1 MAKKPNLDPVQEA
14 VRSVFRKNRDVTRN
28 CNRSKN
34 ILDHYDMEEPDYS
47 RRMKA
52 VVNLYQQFIDCFA
65 EKYPM
70 SDVEKSFAHIS
81 SLPISTYDRLDEDT
95 SFLLGAAMW
104 MLDHLKDA
112 DHLEEACDLL
122 PEVTE
127 AYMPD
132 VYDTCY
138 GFDVLAGMLKIIH
151 ERNDADTIA
160 STSKPD
166 SVFRKLLDMIPDM
179 DKEVAVADFK
189 ERFWNW
195 ADIYFQG
202 LDKLLTENYKNDQ
215 ALSRL
220 LKQTKA
226 YDEEHF
232 KPKKAAPLMMM
243 AKAPVS
249 AATSPLAATTPL
261 FGKRDLDDPRR
272 QMQDMIDRME
282 RLHKKMEEIL
292 DKCSDYQ
299 LMAPQVSISDKGR
312 IQKIAGD
319 ELTNALC
326 KFPIADPYEI
336 CFAVLYMFDQD
347 DDYIWTYGFAL
358 AVATRAA
365 SMLPWGQNLYDAE
378 EDVYEPVKLEPKWYA
393 SDYVED
399 MEVDGAFYDSNLAQI
414 VYEYSGGVLPR
425 TMGRYDR
432 LKPVLKKR
440 GLKPAQIATACA
452 LMDVLCEA
460 SRTCESVGRRGN
472 KEDADEESIAEITT
486 EENNAEIDTV
496 AVSKETVS
504 SGAVSNDA
512 DLAAE
517 NERLRKELAQLRE
530 QSKKQLY
537 DAGRENRELKEQLRI
552 AVQEKEENVQELADL
567 REIVFNHQLEQEE
580 VEETKISFPCRT
592 KLRAV
597 VFGGHDSWLREIKFK
612 LPDVRFY
619 GATLSS
625 PEIIRKADVVWIQ
638 TNAIAH
644 KSFYGIIDLCRR
656 YNKKVRYFKYAS
668 AAKCAEQVVE
678 DESAG

>member
-1 MAKKPNLDPVQEA
+1 MAKKPSLDPVQEA

-34 ILDHYDMEEPDYS
+34 ILTHYDMEEPEYS

-52 VVNLYQQFIDCFA
+52 VVNLYQQFIDRFA

-95 SFLLGAAMW
+95 SFLLGAAIW

-112 DHLEEACDLL
+112 DHLEDACGLL

-138 GFDVLAGMLKIIH
+138 GFDVLAGMLRIIH

-166 SVFRKLLDMIPDM
+166 SVFKKLLDMIPDM

-189 ERFWNW
+189 ERFWSW
-195 ADIYFQG
+195 AHLYFQG

-226 YDEEHF
+226 FDEEHF

-243 AKAPVS
+243 AKAPVA
-249 AATSPLAATTPL
+249 AATSPLTTATPPL
-261 FGKRDLDDPRR
+261 FGKRDPNDPRR

-312 IQKIAGD
+312 IQEIAGE
-319 ELTNALC
+319 ELTNTLC
-326 KFPIADPYEI
+326 KFSIADPYEI

-365 SMLPWGQNLYDAE
+365 SMLPWGQNLYDAD
-378 EDVYEPVKLEPKWYA
+378 EDIYEPVKLEPKWYA

-452 LMDVLCEA
+452 LMDVMCEA

-486 EENNAEIDTV
+486 EEKNAEIDTA
-496 AVSKETVS
+496 AVGHETAS
-504 SGAVSNDA
+504 SGAVSNDT

-530 QSKKQLY
+530 QNKKQLY
-537 DAGRENRELKEQLRI
+537 DAGRENRELKEQLRV
-552 AVQEKEENVQELADL
+552 AAQEKEENVQELADL

-580 VEETKISFPCRT
+580 VEETKLSFPCHT

-619 GATLSS
+619 GENLSS
-625 PEIIRKADVVWIQ
+625 PEVIRKADVVWIQ
-638 TNAIAH
+638 TNCIGH

-668 AAKCAEQVVE
+668 AIKCAEQVVE
-678 DESAG
+678 DEST

>member
-1 MAKKPNLDPVQEA
+1 MAKKASLDPVQEA

-34 ILDHYDMEEPDYS
+34 ILSHYDMEEPEYS

-52 VVNLYQQFIDCFA
+52 VVNLYQQFIDRFA

-70 SDVEKSFAHIS
+70 SDVEKSFAHTS
-81 SLPISTYDRLDEDT
+81 SLPISTYDRLDDET
-95 SFLLGAAMW
+95 SFLLGAAIW

-112 DHLEEACDLL
+112 GHLEDACKLL
-122 PEVTE
+122 PVETE

-132 VYDTCY
+132 IYDTCY
-138 GFDVLAGMLKIIH
+138 GFNVLAGMLKIIH
-151 ERNDADTIA
+151 DRNDADTVA

-166 SVFRKLLDMIPDM
+166 SVFRKLLDMIPDI
-179 DKEVAVADFK
+179 DKELAIADFK

-195 ADIYFQG
+195 ADLYFQG
-202 LDKLLTENYKNDQ
+202 LDKLLAENYKTNQ

-232 KPKKAAPLMMM
+232 KPKKSTPLMMM

-249 AATSPLAATTPL
+249 AVPPPLAATPPL
-261 FGKRDLDDPRR
+261 FGKPDLNDPRR
-272 QMQDMIDRME
+272 QMQDMIDRLE
-282 RLHKKMEEIL
+282 LLHKKMEEIL
-292 DKCSDYQ
+292 DMCSDYQ
-299 LMAPQVSISDKGR
+299 LMAPQVCISDKGR
-312 IQKIAGD
+312 IQDIAGE
-319 ELTNALC
+319 ELTDALC

-365 SMLPWGQNLYDAE
+365 SMLPWGQNRYDAD

-399 MEVDGAFYDSNLAQI
+399 MEIDGAFYDSNLAQI

-425 TMGRYDR
+425 TMGRYDQ

-460 SRTCESVGRRGN
+460 SRTCETVGQAGDRSEEI
-472 KEDADEESIAEITT
+472 EDSIEEKAT
-486 EENNAEIDTV
+486 ERENTEIDTV
-496 AVSKETVS
+496 PADQETVS
-504 SGAVSNDA
+504 SDV

-537 DAGRENRELKEQLRI
+537 DAGRENRELKEQLRV
-552 AVQEKEENVQELADL
+552 AALEKEENVQELADL

-580 VEETKISFPCRT
+580 EEETKISFPCHT

-678 DESAG
+678 DEADSEKQ

>member
-1 MAKKPNLDPVQEA
+1 MAKKPSLDPVQEA
-14 VRSVFRKNRDVTRN
+14 VRSVFRRNRDLTRSSSRDKDN
-28 CNRSKN
+28 LAR
-34 ILDHYDMEEPDYS
+34 YDLEEPKYS
-47 RRMKA
+47 RRMRA
-52 VVNLYQQFIDCFA
+52 VVNLYQQFIDRFA
-65 EKYPM
+65 EKYAM
-70 SDVEKSFAHIS
+70 SDVEKSFAHVS
-81 SLPISTYDRLDEDT
+81 SLPISTYDRLDDET
-95 SFLLGAAMW
+95 SFLLGAAIW

-112 DHLEEACDLL
+112 GHLQDACELL
-122 PEVTE
+122 PVETE

-138 GFDVLAGMLKIIH
+138 GFDVLAGMLRIIH

-160 STSKPD
+160 NTSEPE

-179 DKEVAVADFK
+179 DKELAIGNFK

-195 ADIYFQG
+195 ADLYFQG
-202 LDKLLTENYKNDQ
+202 LDKLLTENYKNSQ
-215 ALSRL
+215 ALTRL
-220 LKQTKA
+220 LKQCKA

-232 KPKKAAPLMMM
+232 KPKKSAPLMMM
-243 AKAPVS
+243 AKRPVS
-249 AATSPLAATTPL
+249 ATTSPLTATPPL
-261 FGKRDLDDPRR
+261 FGKREPDDPRR

-282 RLHKKMEEIL
+282 RLRNKMDEVL
-292 DKCSDYQ
+292 DRCSDYQ
-299 LMAPQVSISDKGR
+299 LMAPQVCISDKR
-312 IQKIAGD
+312 RVQEIAGE

-358 AVATRAA
+358 AIATRAA
-365 SMLPWGQNLYDAE
+365 SMLPWGQNRYDAD

-399 MEVDGAFYDSNLAQI
+399 VEIDGAFYDSSLAQI

-460 SRTCESVGRRGN
+460 SRTCERVGIAGD
-472 KEDADEESIAEITT
+472 KSEEAEDGIAEKAI
-486 EENNAEIDTV
+486 ERENAEIDTV
-496 AVSKETVS
+496 AFSKET
-504 SGAVSNDA
+504 VSNDA

-537 DAGRENRELKEQLRI
+537 EASRENRELKEQLRV
-552 AVQEKEENVQELADL
+552 AAQEKEENVQELADL

-580 VEETKISFPCRT
+580 VEETKISFPCHT

-619 GATLSS
+619 GENLSS
-625 PEIIRKADVVWIQ
+625 PEVIRKADVVWIQ
-638 TNAIAH
+638 SNCIGH

-678 DESAG
+678 DEK

>member
-1 MAKKPNLDPVQEA
+1 MAKKASLDPVQEA

-34 ILDHYDMEEPDYS
+34 ILSHYDMEEPEYS

-52 VVNLYQQFIDCFA
+52 VANLYQQFIDHFA

-70 SDVEKSFAHIS
+70 SDVEKSFAHTS
-81 SLPISTYDRLDEDT
+81 SLPISTYDRLDDET
-95 SFLLGAAMW
+95 SFLLGAAIW

-112 DHLEEACDLL
+112 GHLEDACELL
-122 PEVTE
+122 PVETE

-132 VYDTCY
+132 IYDTCY
-138 GFDVLAGMLKIIH
+138 GFNVLAGMLKIIH
-151 ERNDADTIA
+151 DRNDADTVA

-179 DKEVAVADFK
+179 DKELAIADFK

-195 ADIYFQG
+195 ADLYFQG
-202 LDKLLTENYKNDQ
+202 LDKLLAENYKTDQ

-232 KPKKAAPLMMM
+232 KPKKSTPLMMM
-243 AKAPVS
+243 AKAPVV
-249 AATSPLAATTPL
+249 ATTTAPPL
-261 FGKRDLDDPRR
+261 FGKRDPEDPRR
-272 QMQDMIDRME
+272 QMQDMIDRLE
-282 RLHKKMEEIL
+282 LLHKKMEEIL
-292 DKCSDYQ
+292 DMCSDYQ
-299 LMAPQVSISDKGR
+299 LMAPQVCISDKGR
-312 IQKIAGD
+312 IQEIAGK
-319 ELTNALC
+319 ELTDALC

-358 AVATRAA
+358 AVATRAT
-365 SMLPWGQNLYDAE
+365 SMLPWGQNRYDAD

-393 SDYVED
+393 SDYAED
-399 MEVDGAFYDSNLAQI
+399 MEIDGAFYDSNLVQI

-440 GLKPAQIATACA
+440 GMKPAQIATACA

-460 SRTCESVGRRGN
+460 SRTCETVGRTG
-472 KEDADEESIAEITT
+472 DSAVVDEQGIDEIDT
-486 EENNAEIDTV
+486 ERENTEIDTV
-496 AVSKETVS
+496 PANQE
-504 SGAVSNDA
+504 AVSNGAEGTDV

-517 NERLRKELAQLRE
+517 NERLRKELAHLRE

-537 DAGRENRELKEQLRI
+537 DAGRENRELKEQLRV
-552 AVQEKEENVQELADL
+552 AAQEKEENVQELADL

-580 VEETKISFPCRT
+580 VEETKITFPCRI

-619 GATLSS
+619 GENLSS
-625 PEIIRKADVVWIQ
+625 PEVIRKADVVWIQ
-638 TNAIAH
+638 TNCIGH

-668 AAKCAEQVVE
+668 AIKCAEQVAE
-678 DESAG
+678 DELGV

>member
-1 MAKKPNLDPVQEA
+1 MFYLAKKPSLDPVQEA

-34 ILDHYDMEEPDYS
+34 ILAHYDMEEPNYS
-47 RRMKA
+47 RRMRA
-52 VVNLYQQFIDCFA
+52 VVNLYQQFIDRFA

-70 SDVEKSFAHIS
+70 SDVEKSFAHTS
-81 SLPISTYDRLDEDT
+81 SLPISTYDRLDDET
-95 SFLLGAAMW
+95 SFLLGAAIW
-104 MLDHLKDA
+104 MLDRIKDA
-112 DHLEEACDLL
+112 GRMEDACELL
-122 PEVTE
+122 PVVTE

-151 ERNDADTIA
+151 DRNGADTIA
-160 STSKPD
+160 SASEPD
-166 SVFRKLLDMIPDM
+166 SVFKKLLDMIPDM
-179 DKEVAVADFK
+179 NKELAVADFK

-195 ADIYFQG
+195 ADLYFQG
-202 LDKLLTENYKNDQ
+202 LDQLLAENYKNDQ

-232 KPKKAAPLMMM
+232 KPKKSAPLMMM
-243 AKAPVS
+243 AKAPV
-249 AATSPLAATTPL
+249 AAASSLAATTPL
-261 FGKRDLDDPRR
+261 FGKRDPDDPRR

-292 DKCSDYQ
+292 DRCSDYQ

-312 IQKIAGD
+312 IQEIAGE

-358 AVATRAA
+358 AIATRAA
-365 SMLPWGQNLYDAE
+365 SMLPWGQNRYDAD
-378 EDVYEPVKLEPKWYA
+378 EDVYDPVKLEPKWYA

-460 SRTCESVGRRGN
+460 SRTCELDREEDEPAVETEDTI
-472 KEDADEESIAEITT
+472 KETSTAEKISG
-486 EENNAEIDTV
+486 IDT
-496 AVSKETVS
+496 SET
-504 SGAVSNDA
+504 VSNDA

-537 DAGRENRELKEQLRI
+537 DVGRENRELKEQLRV
-552 AVQEKEENVQELADL
+552 AAQEKEENVQELADL

-580 VEETKISFPCRT
+580 VEETKISFPCHT

-668 AAKCAEQVVE
+668 AIKCAEQVVE
-678 DESAG
+678 GESAV

>member
-34 ILDHYDMEEPDYS
+34 ILSHYDMEEPEYS

-52 VVNLYQQFIDCFA
+52 VVNLYQQFIDRFA

-70 SDVEKSFAHIS
+70 SDVEKSFAHTS
-81 SLPISTYDRLDEDT
+81 SLPISTYDRLDDET
-95 SFLLGAAMW
+95 SFLLGAAIW

-112 DHLEEACDLL
+112 GHLEDACELL
-122 PEVTE
+122 PVETE

-138 GFDVLAGMLKIIH
+138 GFNVLAGMLKIIH
-151 ERNDADTIA
+151 DRNDADTVA
-160 STSKPD
+160 STSRPD

-179 DKEVAVADFK
+179 DKELAIADFK

-195 ADIYFQG
+195 ADLYFQG
-202 LDKLLTENYKNDQ
+202 LDKLLAENYKTDQ

-232 KPKKAAPLMMM
+232 KPKKSTPLMMM
-243 AKAPVS
+243 AKAPVV
-249 AATSPLAATTPL
+249 ATTSAPPL
-261 FGKRDLDDPRR
+261 FGKRDPEDPRR
-272 QMQDMIDRME
+272 QMQDMIDRLE
-282 RLHKKMEEIL
+282 LLHKKMEEIL
-292 DKCSDYQ
+292 DMCSDYQ
-299 LMAPQVSISDKGR
+299 LMAPQVCISDKGR
-312 IQKIAGD
+312 IQEIAGK
-319 ELTNALC
+319 ELTDALC

-365 SMLPWGQNLYDAE
+365 SMLPWGQNRYDAD

-399 MEVDGAFYDSNLAQI
+399 MEIDGAFYDSNLAQI

-460 SRTCESVGRRGN
+460 SRTCESVGRAGDRS
-472 KEDADEESIAEITT
+472 KEIEDGIAEEAT
-486 EENNAEIDTV
+486 ERENTEIDTV
-496 AVSKETVS
+496 PVDQETVS
-504 SGAVSNDA
+504 CDV

-537 DAGRENRELKEQLRI
+537 DAGRENRELKEQLRV
-552 AVQEKEENVQELADL
+552 AAQEKEENVQELADL

-580 VEETKISFPCRT
+580 EEETKISFPCHT

-625 PEIIRKADVVWIQ
+625 PDIIRKADVVWIQ

-678 DESAG
+678 DER

>member
-1 MAKKPNLDPVQEA
+1 MAKKQSMDPVQEA

-34 ILDHYDMEEPDYS
+34 ILAHYDMEEPEYS

-52 VVNLYQQFIDCFA
+52 VVNLYQQFIDRFA

-70 SDVEKSFAHIS
+70 SDVERSFAHIS
-81 SLPISTYDRLDEDT
+81 SLPISTYDRLDDDT
-95 SFLLGAAMW
+95 SFLLGAAIW

-112 DHLEEACDLL
+112 GQLEDACDLL
-122 PEVTE
+122 PVVTE

-138 GFDVLAGMLKIIH
+138 GFDVLAGMLQIIH

-160 STSKPD
+160 STSKSD

-195 ADIYFQG
+195 ADLYFQG
-202 LDKLLTENYKNDQ
+202 LDRLLTENYKNDQ

-243 AKAPVS
+243 AKTPV
-249 AATSPLAATTPL
+249 ATATPPL
-261 FGKRDLDDPRR
+261 FGKPNPDDPRR

-312 IQKIAGD
+312 IQEIAGE
-319 ELTNALC
+319 ELTDALC

-365 SMLPWGQNLYDAE
+365 SMLPWGQNRYDAD

-399 MEVDGAFYDSNLAQI
+399 IEIDGAFYDSSLAQI

-460 SRTCESVGRRGN
+460 SRTCETVGRAGN
-472 KEDADEESIAEITT
+472 SAVVDEQGIDEVDT
-486 EENNAEIDTV
+486 ERENAEIDTV
-496 AVSKETVS
+496 AVNKETVS
-504 SGAVSNDA
+504 NGSSDT

-517 NERLRKELAQLRE
+517 NERLRKEMAQLRE
-530 QSKKQLY
+530 QNKKQLY
-537 DAGRENRELKEQLRI
+537 DAGRENRELKEQLRV
-552 AVQEKEENVQELADL
+552 AAQEKEENVQELADL

-580 VEETKISFPCRT
+580 VEETKITFPCRT

-619 GATLSS
+619 GENLSS
-625 PEIIRKADVVWIQ
+625 PEVIRKADVVWIQ
-638 TNAIAH
+638 SNCIGH
-644 KSFYGIIDLCRR
+644 KSFYGIIDICRR

-678 DESAG
+678 DESTG

>member
-1 MAKKPNLDPVQEA
+1 MTRSS
-14 VRSVFRKNRDVTRN
+14 VRGKDSLAR
-28 CNRSKN
+28 
-34 ILDHYDMEEPDYS
+34 YDLEEPDYS

-52 VVNLYQQFIDCFA
+52 VGNLYQQFIDRFA
-65 EKYPM
+65 EKYSM
-70 SDVEKSFAHIS
+70 SDVEKSFAHVS
-81 SLPISTYDRLDEDT
+81 SLPISTYDRLDDDT
-95 SFLLGAAMW
+95 SFMLGAAIW

-112 DHLEEACDLL
+112 GHLEDAFELL
-122 PEVTE
+122 PHMSE

-138 GFDVLAGMLKIIH
+138 GFDVLTGMLQII
-151 ERNDADTIA
+151 RDRSNADTIA
-160 STSKPD
+160 STSEPD
-166 SVFRKLLDMIPDM
+166 SVFKKLLALIPDM
-179 DKEVAVADFK
+179 DKELAVADFK

-195 ADIYFQG
+195 ADLYFQG
-202 LDKLLTENYKNDQ
+202 LDKLLAENHKNSQ

-220 LKQTKA
+220 LKQCKA
-226 YDEEHF
+226 FDEEHF
-232 KPKKAAPLMMM
+232 KPKKAVPVMMM

-249 AATSPLAATTPL
+249 TALPPL
-261 FGKRDLDDPRR
+261 FGKRDPDDPRR
-272 QMQDMIDRME
+272 QMQDMIDRMD
-282 RLHKKMEEIL
+282 RLRNKMDEVL

-299 LMAPQVSISDKGR
+299 IMAPQVCISDKQR
-312 IQKIAGD
+312 VQEIAGK
-319 ELTNALC
+319 ELTDALC

-365 SMLPWGQNLYDAE
+365 SMLPWGQNRYDAD
-378 EDVYEPVKLEPKWYA
+378 EDVYEPVKLEPKWYE
-393 SDYVED
+393 SDYIED
-399 MEVDGAFYDSNLAQI
+399 TEIDGAFYDSNLAQI
-414 VYEYSGGVLPR
+414 IYEYSGGVLPR

-460 SRTCESVGRRGN
+460 SRTCESVGKSGN
-472 KEDADEESIAEITT
+472 GSDEAEDSIAAEVT
-486 EENNAEIDTV
+486 EREDVAIDTV
-496 AVSKETVS
+496 SADQETVS
-504 SGAVSNDA
+504 SDI
-512 DLAAE
+512 DLVAE
-517 NERLRKELAQLRE
+517 NERLQKELARLRE
-530 QSKKQLY
+530 QSKRQLY
-537 DAGRENRELKEQLRI
+537 EASRENRELKEQLRV
-552 AVQEKEENVQELADL
+552 AAQEKEENVQELADL

-580 VEETKISFPCRT
+580 VEETKISFPCHT

-619 GATLSS
+619 GENLSS
-625 PEIIRKADVVWIQ
+625 PEVIRKADVVWIQ
-638 TNAIAH
+638 SNCIGH

-668 AAKCAEQVVE
+668 AIKCAEQVVE
-678 DESAG
+678 DESIV